1 MKGSLSLFR
10 QYVFYIVVAL
20 LLAGCAGPKSLIVL
34 LPEEGRPTGEV
45 TVITPEGTQVLNQ
58 PWQAVEISGGKARP
72 TAPAAIDKT
81 SIQGVFGE
89 AQAAMPAPPINYK
102 LYFNVDST
110 VLTQES
116 RLLLPEI
123 IKAIQ
128 VRYPAELS
136 IIGHTDTTGTAEYN
150 YQLGLSRAKTVTELL
165 KSLGAAPVAIET
177 FSHGKGDL
185 LVKTADQVSEPR
197 NRRVEV
203 TIR

>member
-1 MKGSLSLFR
+1 MRGGFRLCRPYLF
-10 QYVFYIVVAL
+10 FMVVAL
-20 LLAGCAGPKSLIVL
+20 FLAGCAGPKSLIVL

-58 PWQAVEISGGKARP
+58 PWQAVEISGGKARQA
-72 TAPAAIDKT
+72 APESYDKT

-102 LYFNVDST
+102 LYFNVDSV

-123 IKAIQ
+123 IKAIK
-128 VRYPAELS
+128 VRHPAELS
-136 IIGHTDTTGTAEYN
+136 VIGHTDTMGTVEYN

-185 LVKTADQVSEPR
+185 LVKTADQISEPR

>member
-1 MKGSLSLFR
+1 MTGLFR
-10 QYVFYIVVAL
+10 LLFYFAAAL
-20 LLAGCAGPKSLIVL
+20 LLGGCAGPKSLIVL

-45 TVITPEGTQVLNQ
+45 TVITAEGTQVLNQ
-58 PWQAVEISGGKARP
+58 PWQAVEITGGKARP
-72 TAPAAIDKT
+72 AAAVAIDKKSFQAAFDET
-81 SIQGVFGE
+81 
-89 AQAAMPAPPINYK
+89 QAAMPAPPINYM
-102 LYFNVDST
+102 LYFYLDSA

-116 RLLLPEI
+116 RVILPDI
-123 IKAIQ
+123 IKSIKE
-128 VRYPAELS
+128 RNPAELS
-136 IIGHTDTTGTAEYN
+136 IIGHTDTMGTAEYN
-150 YQLGLSRAKTVTELL
+150 YQLGLLRAKTVTEIL